1 MLKYLLLENFVKHKH
16 TEITF
21 EKGMTAIVGKN
32 GGGKSLIQE
41 AIRFALFGTA
51 ALRGKLENYDKN
63 LRVFLRLEIAG
74 VEYEIDRTLKDCK
87 FNGVVGTTWCNK
99 AIEDKLGFGMNV
111 FDMGCCAKQ
120 FEITKLGDMKPTE
133 RKQAVDK
140 LIGLDRLELLRKE
153 IKQTVSELRGRKE
166 GLETYCVEPS
176 KPVRNGTRTSEDVS
190 ILLKEAREA
199 QTELQ
204 RLTTIISGAPAAE
217 PQLKDVCPDPPAG
230 SFEVATRIDYIK
242 SRIKSFGEVKEID
255 EATQQEIEA
264 SRAWAPFKDFEEPD
278 LSQEQ
283 IDEAEEQWRSYD
295 LWTSAQKAKCPKC
308 GHEFALGDGIEEAPL
323 PLISKAN
330 IAKAKSA
337 WTRKEALPKIEKPKR
352 WLDEI
357 AITAILQKAADAK
370 EKKRLEEEL
379 ESFGDCASI
388 EIWKT
393 YEEAKRIYERERIIY
408 EAQHNAWEKGQE
420 AKEQL
425 GAAVIKANKY
435 NIEALEVEYKE
446 AVAYEAQMESY
457 KIAYQHYQDVKA
469 ELEVVNSDLNAY
481 KLAEEGIMSL
491 KSKIKSY
498 VVPSL
503 QKEASRLVSEMT
515 NAELNEVN
523 ITDDFDITVN
533 GKELALLSGSEKAV
547 ANLAIRLGLG
557 CVLTRKV
564 FNVFM
569 GDEID
574 ESMSEERAERVAE
587 SLHRLL
593 GTIDQIILISHKDIT
608 ADYYFSVD
616 NV

>member
-99 AIEDKLGFGMNV
+99 VIEDKLGFGMNV

-166 GLETYCVEPS
+166 GLERYCVEPTEPARKTERS
-176 KPVRNGTRTSEDVS
+176 SEEIKKQLDIGRKAQQELEEIVYAVNHCGATEPTLDVEEPEPPVGSLENAVK
-190 ILLKEAREA
+190 LKYLNEKLE
-199 QTELQ
+199 
-204 RLTTIISGAPAAE
+204 
-217 PQLKDVCPDPPAG
+217 
-230 SFEVATRIDYIK
+230 
-242 SRIKSFGEVKEID
+242 EVKDAKPID
-255 EATQQEIEA
+255 DETMNQIEL
-264 SRAWAPFKDFEEPD
+264 SRMWAPYKNFEEPK
-278 LSQEQ
+278 LSKEQ
-283 IDEAEEQWRSYD
+283 IEDAELQWKRYD
-295 LWTSAQKAKCPKC
+295 LWINTPKAVCPKC
-308 GHEFALGDGIEEAPL
+308 GCEFTVSGIEEVSM
-323 PLISKAN
+323 PLISKAD
-330 IAKAKSA
+330 ISEASMA
-337 WTRKEALPKIEKPKR
+337 WLKKETLPTCEKPKVF
-352 WLDEI
+352 
-357 AITAILQKAADAK
+357 
-370 EKKRLEEEL
+370 LEEDKIKEL
-379 ESFGDCASI
+379 LAQNDKAETKQLTESQIVEIGECASV
-388 EIWKT
+388 EDWNKYDEASSRYHKARAVYHARMESWK
-393 YEEAKRIYERERIIY
+393 
-408 EAQHNAWEKGQE
+408 KGQE
-420 AKEQL
+420 AKKKL
-425 GAAVIKANKY
+425 TFAVAKANMY
-435 NIEALEVEYKE
+435 NIESLEAEYRQAVEYETEYK
-446 AVAYEAQMESY
+446 SY